1 MSSIK
6 QNVLH
11 ICSSFEILNTVNKP
25 PPEKK
30 NQDLKFQNGRM
41 IKLDFEN
48 LVCYKRYVIVIEI
61 KSTIV

>member
-6 QNVLH
+6 QNALH
-11 ICSSFEILNTVNKP
+11 VCSPFEILNTVNKP
-25 PPEKK
+25 APEKK
-30 NQDLKFQNGRM
+30 PRLKFQNGRM